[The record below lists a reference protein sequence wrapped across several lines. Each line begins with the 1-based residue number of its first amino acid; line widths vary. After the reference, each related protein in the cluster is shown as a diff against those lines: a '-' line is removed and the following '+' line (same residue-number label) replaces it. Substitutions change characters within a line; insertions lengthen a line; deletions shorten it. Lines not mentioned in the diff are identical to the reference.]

1 MAKVLVTGAN
11 GMLGSDLCEIFK
23 EKGHQVIGTDL
34 ENLDVCDFKTVQ
46 DTMIQ
51 IEPDFVIHLAGMTD
65 VDDCEKEPEKSFHI
79 NTIGTQHVTLACQ
92 KTRALLVYLS
102 TLSVFDGTKCEPY
115 TEFDTPNPQSWY
127 SRSKYRGELV
137 VEKLL
142 KQYYIVRAGW
152 MFGGGLEDKKFVVKI
167 MDLALKNGSIDV
179 VDDKYGSPTY
189 TRDISSGIERLINT
203 GLYGTYH
210 MVNTGGYCSRF
221 EYAQAILKNAGIT
234 TCAVHPVSSAS
245 FPLPAPRPR
254 IEAARN
260 YSLELHGWN
269 WMPAWRNAL
278 EGYIKTVLL
287 PERET
292 VARM

>member
-34 ENLDVCDFKTVQ
+34 ENLDVCDYEAVHETV
-46 DTMIQ
+46 IQ

-65 VDDCEKEPEKSFHI
+65 VDDCEKEPEKAFHI
-79 NTIGTQHVTLACQ
+79 NTIGTQHVALACQ

-102 TLSVFDGTKCEPY
+102 TLSVFDGTKCESY

-127 SRSKYRGELV
+127 GRSKYRGELV

-142 KQYYIVRAGW
+142 NQYYIVRAGW
-152 MFGGGLEDKKFVVKI
+152 MFGGGLEDKKFVAKI
-167 MDLALKNGSIDV
+167 MDLASKNSSINV
-179 VDDKYGSPTY
+179 VDDKFGSPTY
-189 TRDISSGIERLINT
+189 TRDISSGIERLIKT
-203 GLYGTYH
+203 GFYGTYH
-210 MVNTGGYCSRF
+210 MVNTGGGCSRF
-221 EYAQAILKNAGIT
+221 EFAQAILKYAGIT

-254 IEAARN
+254 MEAASN

-292 VARM
+292 IARM

>member
-1 MAKVLVTGAN
+1 MSKVLVTGAN

-23 EKGHQVIGTDL
+23 EKGHQVIGTDI
-34 ENLDVCDFKTVQ
+34 ETLDVRDYEAVGKTV
-46 DTMIQ
+46 IQ

-65 VDDCEKEPEKSFHI
+65 VDDCEQEPEKAFHI
-79 NTIGTQHVTLACQ
+79 NTIGTQHVALACQ
-92 KTRALLVYLS
+92 KTSALLVYLS
-102 TLSVFDGTKCEPY
+102 TLSVFDGAKCESY

-142 KQYYIVRAGW
+142 DQYYIVRAGW
-152 MFGGGLEDKKFVVKI
+152 MFGGGLEDKKFVAKI
-167 MDLALKNGSIDV
+167 MDLAAKNDSINV
-179 VDDKYGSPTY
+179 IDDKFGSPTY
-189 TRDISSGIERLINT
+189 TRDISSGIERLIKT

-221 EYAQAILKNAGIT
+221 EFAQAIFKYAGIT
-234 TCAVHPVSSAS
+234 TCAVHPVKSAS

-254 IEAARN
+254 NEAARN
-260 YSLELHGWN
+260 YSLELHDWN
-269 WMPAWRNAL
+269 WMPAWRNSL

-287 PERET
+287 PEHEKI
-292 VARM
+292 AKI

>member
-1 MAKVLVTGAN
+1 MAKILVTGAN

-46 DTMIQ
+46 DTIIQ

-65 VDDCEKEPEKSFHI
+65 VDDCEKEPEKAFHI
-79 NTIGTQHVTLACQ
+79 NTIGTQHVALACQ

-142 KQYYIVRAGW
+142 NQYYIVRGGW
-152 MFGGGLEDKKFVVKI
+152 MFGGGLKDKKFVAKI
-167 MDLALKNGSIDV
+167 MDLASKNCSINV
-179 VDDKYGSPTY
+179 VDDKFGSPTY
-189 TRDISSGIERLINT
+189 TRDISRGIERLIKT

-221 EYAQAILKNAGIT
+221 EFAQAILKYAGIT
-234 TCAVHPVSSAS
+234 TCTVHPVSSAS
-245 FPLPAPRPR
+245 FPSPAPRPR
-254 IEAARN
+254 LEAARN

-292 VARM
+292 FARM

>member
-1 MAKVLVTGAN
+1 MAKILVTGAN

-46 DTMIQ
+46 DTIIQ

-65 VDDCEKEPEKSFHI
+65 VDDCEKDPEKAFHI

-127 SRSKYRGELV
+127 SCSKYRGELV

-142 KQYYIVRAGW
+142 NQYYIVRGGW
-152 MFGGGLEDKKFVVKI
+152 MFGGGLEDKKFVAKI
-167 MDLALKNGSIDV
+167 MDLASKNCSINV
-179 VDDKYGSPTY
+179 VDDKFGSPTY
-189 TRDISSGIERLINT
+189 TRDISSGIERLIKT

-210 MVNTGGYCSRF
+210 MVNTGSYCSRF
-221 EYAQAILKNAGIT
+221 EFAQAILKYAGIT
-234 TCAVHPVSSAS
+234 TCTVHPVSSAS

-292 VARM
+292 FARM

>member
-1 MAKVLVTGAN
+1 MAKILVTGAN

-46 DTMIQ
+46 DTIIQ

-65 VDDCEKEPEKSFHI
+65 VDDCEKDPEKAFHI

-152 MFGGGLEDKKFVVKI
+152 MFGGGLEDKKFVAKI

-189 TRDISSGIERLINT
+189 TRDISSGIERLIKT

-221 EYAQAILKNAGIT
+221 EYAQAIVKYAGIT
-234 TCAVHPVSSAS
+234 TCAVHPVNSAS

-254 IEAARN
+254 IEAACN

-269 WMPAWRNAL
+269 WMPAWRNSL

-292 VARM
+292 FARM